1 MSPSFRLF
9 ERLLNVERMLKNW
22 QVSQGRDA
30 MPAGRKAVRAGGEET
45 RARIVEAAVATLRT
59 AGFAG
64 ASARAIAAAG
74 GFNQALIF
82 YHFGSLDDLL
92 LAALD
97 ATAAAR
103 LARYEAAV
111 AKAGS
116 LPELLKVAGRLYDED
131 LASGHITVVTELIGG
146 SLTRPALRPE
156 IRRRMQP
163 WLDFTEAALG
173 RTTGGGLLYRIVPGR
188 DVAYG
193 VIRLY
198 LGLQMLTHLDGRPDR
213 ARALFAA
220 GSRIGAR
227 LDTVAFWRRLTPGR
241 S

>member
-1 MSPSFRLF
+1 MTP
-9 ERLLNVERMLKNW
+9 
-22 QVSQGRDA
+22 
-30 MPAGRKAVRAGGEET
+30 GRKAVRAGGEET

-111 AKAGS
+111 AKAGACPS
-116 LPELLKVAGRLYDED
+116 C
-131 LASGHITVVTELIGG
+131 
-146 SLTRPALRPE
+146 
-156 IRRRMQP
+156 
-163 WLDFTEAALG
+163 
-173 RTTGGGLLYRIVPGR
+173 
-188 DVAYG
+188 
-193 VIRLY
+193 
-198 LGLQMLTHLDGRPDR
+198 
-213 ARALFAA
+213 
-220 GSRIGAR
+220 
-227 LDTVAFWRRLTPGR
+227 
-241 S
+241 

>member
-1 MSPSFRLF
+1 MTP
-9 ERLLNVERMLKNW
+9 
-22 QVSQGRDA
+22 
-30 MPAGRKAVRAGGEET
+30 GRKAVRAGGEET

-103 LARYEAAV
+103 MAAYEAAL
-111 AKAGS
+111 AQAGT
-116 LPELLKVAGRLYDED
+116 LPELLRVAGRLYDED

-146 SLTRPALRPE
+146 SVTHPALRPE
-156 IRRRMQP
+156 MRARMQP
-163 WLDFTEAALG
+163 WLDLTGSALS
-173 RTTGGGLLYRIVPGR
+173 RTTGGALLQRVVPAR
-188 DVAYG
+188 DVASG
-193 VIRLY
+193 VVGLY
-198 LGLQMLTHLDGRPDR
+198 LGLQMLTHLDGGPER
-213 ARALFAA
+213 ARSLFAA
-220 GSRIGAR
+220 GTRLAGR
-227 LDTVAFWRRLTPGR
+227 LDTVAFWRRLGPGR

>member
-1 MSPSFRLF
+1 
-9 ERLLNVERMLKNW
+9 
-22 QVSQGRDA
+22 

-193 VIRLY
+193 VIGLY